1 VGDIFYTMEHYKE
14 ALDAY
19 EQATNLNATFYSAYE
34 SKATVLQILANEALE
49 KAEDPLG
56 DLEDHPF

>member
-1 VGDIFYTMEHYKE
+1 MEHYKE

-19 EQATNLNATFYSAYE
+19 EKATNLNSTLYGAYE
-34 SKATVLQILANEALE
+34 GKATVLQILANEALE
-49 KAEDPLG
+49 KAGDPLR